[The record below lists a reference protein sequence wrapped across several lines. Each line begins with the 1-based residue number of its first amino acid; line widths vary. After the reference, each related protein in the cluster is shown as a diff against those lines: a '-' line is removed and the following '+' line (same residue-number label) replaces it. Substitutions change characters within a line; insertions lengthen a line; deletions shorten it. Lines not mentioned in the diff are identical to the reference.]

1 MKRLS
6 ECKKMRYCIFSG
18 FDESMPFRIRRR
30 MCELGFIAGQKV
42 RLVRC
47 SLLKRAFLVELRG
60 YTLSLRKSIVEG
72 LLVKE

>member
-1 MKRLS
+1 
-6 ECKKMRYCIFSG
+6 
-18 FDESMPFRIRRR
+18 MPFRIRRR

-60 YTLSLRKSIVEG
+60 YTLSLRKSIVDG
-72 LLVKE
+72 LLVIE